1 MSVAAPSTGAL
12 LSLRGISLHY
22 GSLKAVDEVT
32 FEVQRG
38 ARHALIGPNGAGKS
52 TLFSVIGGAQRA
64 TAGRIVFQ
72 GEDITDTN
80 ESARARAGLVR
91 TFQHSS
97 LFLGMSVLDN
107 VALAVEGV
115 HGTPWRFFPLPGGDR
130 WIRDKT
136 MEHLEAVGLAGRAH
150 EMCGNL
156 SHGERRQ
163 LEVGLVLACDPTM
176 VLFDEPAAGMS
187 AAETYRFMAL
197 IESLPR
203 DMTVLIVEH
212 DLDLVFRLAQSV
224 SVLAAGRLI
233 AHGTPAEVRENE
245 DVKVAYLGESE
256 GAEPL
261 FTNAG
266 SGRDGGGSH
275 VA

>member
-1 MSVAAPSTGAL
+1 MADTL
-12 LSLRGISLHY
+12 LTLEGVSLHY
-22 GSLKAVDEVT
+22 GSLKAVDDVS
-32 FEVQRG
+32 FEVERG

-52 TLFSVIGGAQRA
+52 TLFSVIGGARKA
-64 TAGRIVFQ
+64 TAGK
-72 GEDITDTN
+72 ITFNGADLTHES

-107 VALAVEGV
+107 VALAVEGFE
-115 HGTPWRFFPLPGGDR
+115 GTPWRFFPSPRADR
-130 WIRDKT
+130 RIRERT
-136 MEHLEAVGLAGRAH
+136 MEHLTAVGLADRAD
-150 EMCGNL
+150 ELCGNL

-163 LEVGLVLACDPTM
+163 LEVGMVLACNPTM

-187 AAETYRFMAL
+187 AAETHRFMDL
-197 IESLPR
+197 IESLPS
-203 DMTVLIVEH
+203 DVTVLIVEH

-233 AHGTPAEVRENE
+233 AHGSPAEVRDND

-261 FTNAG
+261 FFT
-266 SGRDGGGSH
+266 GGGPH
-275 VA
+275 AA